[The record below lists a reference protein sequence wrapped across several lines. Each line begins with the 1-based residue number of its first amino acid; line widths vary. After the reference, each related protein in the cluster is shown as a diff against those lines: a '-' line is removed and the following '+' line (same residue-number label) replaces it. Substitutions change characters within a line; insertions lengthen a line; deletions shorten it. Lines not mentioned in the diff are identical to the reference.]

1 VATIKAVEPDL
12 TQMMQN
18 SKRRVEWMGNYD
30 AMMEYSKNLMMDPVM
45 GVMGNIYPKF

>member
-1 VATIKAVEPDL
+1 MNFEIYL
-12 TQMMQN
+12 L
-18 SKRRVEWMGNYD
+18 MGNYD